1 VLGLRITSRPT
12 RTSTTINATSNLGA
26 CLAASEWQSSDR
38 PNKEIDDPRLEGLEP
53 AEPPASHVAPSPR
66 GSTSNRVWDIGWV
79 DGHAALVRDD
89 AQYERWDVVRQ
100 HRLVRVEG
108 KGARQLL
115 GAYVNVV
122 DDYDASCTLMRIS
135 TEGLTPAKHF
145 DRAYSFSV
153 DADVWMLA
161 RDVGRTDEA
170 RRDLLLTPLL
180 EEVWSG
186 ALGHYDCFN
195 HYVRVDGR
203 RGELFFLRGTP
214 ANQHTHKQLVAID
227 HAGLTRVVMAW
238 DAPDG
243 GAHLKNGAACGI
255 TPGDDVAVSAYTH
268 DYCPGRGEAF
278 VARRSTKTGG
288 TRWRQRIAHP
298 PIALAHVPAVDSQG
312 DRVPRGAMAMS
323 RVGRASC
330 MVPSTGAGC
339 EIDRDER
346 RRVAMTCGHNKL
358 RSSGWRSACA

>member
-1 VLGLRITSRPT
+1 M
-12 RTSTTINATSNLGA
+12 
-26 CLAASEWQSSDR
+26 
-38 PNKEIDDPRLEGLEP
+38 
-53 AEPPASHVAPSPR
+53 
-66 GSTSNRVWDIGWV
+66 DIGWV

-100 HRLVRVEG
+100 RRLVRVEG

-153 DADVWMLA
+153 DADGWMLA

-195 HYVRVDGR
+195 YYVRVDGAVCRHESIGR
-203 RGELFFLRGTP
+203 RRDGDGASRALRHGP
-214 ANQHTHKQLVAID
+214 
-227 HAGLTRVVMAW
+227 VV
-238 DAPDG
+238 
-243 GAHLKNGAACGI
+243 
-255 TPGDDVAVSAYTH
+255 
-268 DYCPGRGEAF
+268 
-278 VARRSTKTGG
+278 ST
-288 TRWRQRIAHP
+288 
-298 PIALAHVPAVDSQG
+298 
-312 DRVPRGAMAMS
+312 VPRSGSFGVRVRDGAISDRPCWA
-323 RVGRASC
+323 
-330 MVPSTGAGC
+330 TAG
-339 EIDRDER
+339 ESW
-346 RRVAMTCGHNKL
+346 TT
-358 RSSGWRSACA
+358 